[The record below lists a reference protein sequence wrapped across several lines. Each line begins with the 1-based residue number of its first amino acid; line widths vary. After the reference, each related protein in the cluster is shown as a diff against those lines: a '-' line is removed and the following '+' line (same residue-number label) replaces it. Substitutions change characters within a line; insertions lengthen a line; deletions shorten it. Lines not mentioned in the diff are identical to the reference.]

1 MSFAINSN
9 NILTFIIWIL
19 PLIPFGMLGVYLK
32 GWTVRIEN
40 KFIPV
45 AEQDHIKSIVRSAVT
60 AVEQTCPQ
68 MLGPQKRSEAVRVIT
83 QLLNEH
89 GLNVSPVMLDTLIE
103 QAVFLIGKG
112 NDPTQTQVI
121 QAVGQVAGMLD
132 RVAAPPVQ

>member
-9 NILTFIIWIL
+9 NILTFIIWVL
-19 PLIPFGMLGVYLK
+19 PLVPFGLIAVYLK
-32 GWTVRIEN
+32 GWTQRIEN

-68 MLGPQKRSEAVRVIT
+68 LFGPQKRSEAVRIIT

-89 GLNVSPVMLDTLIE
+89 GLQVSPVMLDTLIE
-103 QAVFLIGKG
+103 QAVFLIKKG
-112 NDPTQTQVI
+112 NDPTQTQMI
-121 QAVGQVAGMLD
+121 NAVGQIAGNLD
-132 RVAAPPVQ
+132 KVAAPPIQ

>member
-9 NILTFIIWIL
+9 NVLTFIIWLL
-19 PLIPFGMLGVYLK
+19 PLFPWGYTLIAGKAALQRM
-32 GWTVRIEN
+32 EN

-68 MLGPQKRSEAVRVIT
+68 MLGPQKRSEAVRIIT
-83 QLLNEH
+83 QLLSEH

-112 NDPTQTQVI
+112 NDPTQTQLI
-121 QAVGQVAGMLD
+121 GAVGQVAT
-132 RVAAPPVQ
+132 VASSMVK

>member
-1 MSFAINSN
+1 MSFAINAN
-9 NILTFIIWIL
+9 NVLTFIIWLL
-19 PLIPFGMLGVYLK
+19 PLIPFAMIGVYLK
-32 GWTVRIEN
+32 GWTSRMEA

-68 MLGPQKRSEAVRVIT
+68 MLGPQKRSEAVRIIT
-83 QLLNEH
+83 QLLSEH

-112 NDPTQTQVI
+112 NDPTQTQVMA
-121 QAVGQVAGMLD
+121 AVGQVAG
-132 RVAAPPVQ
+132 VASSMTAHA